1 MPMPTDQQSVD
12 DRRLINITAI
22 HTNTQVLGSDV
33 GDLGYGIFCQA
44 NENSKLKELEWHYL
58 RSRIVKADIGRIV
71 SSLFNGVLMLKYSFR
86 H

>member
-1 MPMPTDQQSVD
+1 MPTPTVQQSVD
-12 DRRLINITAI
+12 DRRQINITAI

-33 GDLGYGIFCQA
+33 GDLGYGIFCRA
-44 NENSKLKELEWHYL
+44 SENSKLKELEWLYR

>member
-1 MPMPTDQQSVD
+1 MPMPTVQQSVD
-12 DRRLINITAI
+12 DRRQINITAI

-33 GDLGYGIFCQA
+33 GDLGYGIFCPA
-44 NENSKLKELEWHYL
+44 IENSKLKELEWLY
-58 RSRIVKADIGRIV
+58 RQSRIVKADIGRIV

>member
-1 MPMPTDQQSVD
+1 MPTVQQSVD
-12 DRRLINITAI
+12 DRRQINITAI

-33 GDLGYGIFCQA
+33 GDLGYGILCPA
-44 NENSKLKELEWHYL
+44 IENSKLKELEWIY
-58 RSRIVKADIGRIV
+58 RQSRIVKADIGRIV